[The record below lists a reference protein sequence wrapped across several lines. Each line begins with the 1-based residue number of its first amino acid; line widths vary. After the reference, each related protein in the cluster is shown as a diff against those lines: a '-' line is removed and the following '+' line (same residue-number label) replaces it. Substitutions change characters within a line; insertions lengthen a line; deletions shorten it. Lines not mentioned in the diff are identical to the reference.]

1 MIKYKKI
8 ISLLVIISFSV
19 IFNNANANANASIKI
34 KELGKS
40 KSWFAF
46 TKLGKVRSCYIFS
59 EPIKT
64 TGNFNRKNRSKA
76 GVFVVNTKGGTKY
89 EISVTAGF
97 KFKHRSPIIF
107 NVDGKKTEFFSNE
120 ETAWSESAK
129 LDRILVQSMRKGKE
143 LVITGT
149 SSPGNK
155 IVDTYSLSGFT
166 KALRLIDKDCS

>member
-8 ISLLVIISFSV
+8 ISLLVIISFSI
-19 IFNNANANANASIKI
+19 IFSNANASIKI
-34 KELGKS
+34 RELGKS
-40 KSWFAF
+40 KSWSAF
-46 TKLGKVRSCYIFS
+46 TKLGKDKSCYIFS
-59 EPIKT
+59 EPNKMIGKLD
-64 TGNFNRKNRSKA
+64 RKNRSKA

-97 KFKHRSPIIF
+97 KFKHRTPIIF
-107 NVDGKKTEFFSNE
+107 DVDGKKTEFFSNE

-129 LDRILVQSMRKGKE
+129 VDRILVQSMRKGRK
-143 LVITGT
+143 LTITAT